1 MKKAFKVITLLM
13 LVILV
18 VTAFAMPA
26 SAKQVF
32 TDLSPEHWCYAKI
45 MDFEKKGYVCGYSD
59 NTFRADRTITR
70 AEYVKIVNNFFG
82 YKPSEKTTSAFKDV
96 NSGDWFMPY
105 VNEAV
110 DRGYIEGFEDGTFR
124 PQDPIR
130 RQEATVIL
138 ARILK
143 IDKEVYPAD
152 NKDGLAQYSD
162 SDEVQ
167 EWARVAI
174 HSYSVYNF
182 INGYEDGT
190 LRILRNVT
198 RAETVELLH
207 ILEQK
212 VVIDRKPGGGGTKTP
227 TLKPD
232 IDVLVRNLIE
242 VPVENEIAIKEEYT
256 PAIYTKSNWI
266 NKKNSNFEKETAR
279 NGAFVNITSQT
290 TGSTIHDTVDV
301 ISRKEEYK
309 TTKRDEYDNKFF
321 LTDGIYKVTAKATKS
336 GRKDSSTAERKVKID
351 TVAPIAYGVATTKSG
366 EISHEQSITVS
377 VKDPN
382 LYKTNEISGLDKV
395 AYAWF
400 NADTEERVTS
410 WVALSLVNGQA
421 KVDAPVAY
429 GSYKLGISAIDVAEN
444 TFGTKTEFNVKAED
458 ISGDVPTNPSGD
470 VDYDFVKEIESGE
483 ETPSGD
489 DIVVIVGNN
498 PPTIEDLILYTSVN
512 ELVSGELI
520 GKDIDS
526 GDVLSYELK
535 DEPNYGTANVT
546 GNETTY
552 VSDKTGTY
560 TYTVRVKDN
569 HSGEATGNVTVY
581 VYDAEVEIPE
591 NPSGDEIKYP
601 DLSGDKLI
609 IFTGEEKD
617 MTVTVAPSGEP
628 IKDIK
633 YNWSFKANEEKA
645 KISSGA
651 DEEKVTV
658 KGLIPGETKI
668 TVKVKVNIEKSNG
681 ETETV
686 EIKKEITV
694 VVLSRITIQIPSD
707 SKTYDGTPLKAKNFE
722 VVSGSKALIEGV
734 MASGDQITVGVS
746 GERIDVG
753 SSDAV
758 LESYTILNRNSEDVA
773 KYYVP
778 TFKDGTLTIIA
789 KADEIVI
796 KAISDSKKYDG
807 TVLKNSGYTYT
818 SGVLVSG
825 DILEAVVSGEQL
837 NAGSGDNKVI
847 SYKVTRNG
855 VDVTGNYTFGECV
868 DGVLE
873 VTKRKVTLTSASDVK
888 QYDGTALTNDEVTV
902 SGDGFV
908 NGEGATYEVTGS
920 QKDVGYSYNLFDYTL
935 YPNTLE
941 ENYVIEKIYNTLT
954 VISYQNEITV
964 TVKGNTS
971 GDKYDGNEKSVTG
984 YKVVSITNDNGLYS
998 SGDVSYNGVAIA
1010 KGTNAGT
1017 YEMGLKVENFKNTNK
1032 NFANVTFELEEDGKF
1047 EIAKRKVTLTSAS
1060 DEKEY
1065 DGSAL
1070 TNHTITESGDKFA
1083 DGEGATYTVT
1093 GSQTVVG
1100 FGDNEFT
1107 YELNNNTSGDNYI
1120 ITKTFGTLTVTE
1132 CDDEIVVTIDG
1143 NKATHKYDGT
1153 EQTVKGY
1160 KVSIN
1165 KPSLYSESDFEFS
1178 GEAKVTQKDARD
1190 TAYAMGLSEKN
1201 FKNISDNFN
1210 NVKFVV
1216 NDGSL
1221 TITKRNVTLTSAS
1234 DEKEYDGTE
1243 LTSGDVTVTGDGFVS
1258 GEGAT
1263 WTVTGTITN
1272 VGSVEN
1278 SFTYT
1283 LNEGTSKDNYNITQI
1298 TGKLTV
1304 KEKEVKYTVEYY
1316 KENLSGDY
1324 ELADT
1329 ESKNA
1334 TLKNGK
1340 EKAEYDKNKYT
1351 DGFEFKEV
1359 VPVDLTIP
1367 ASGDLIVKVYY
1378 ARKSYQLTLKAG
1390 ENVKEVTDGT
1400 TTSGE
1405 IVITVKYGEK
1415 VNIDATLEES
1425 VGYNVTFGKWQASK
1439 GKDISSKKANVTMPA
1454 NNLTLT
1460 ARAKKEE
1467 KLPNVSISINSD
1479 YPNNGKD
1486 AEPGDTIS
1494 YDAEI
1499 KNNESYDINVKIYID
1514 SDSDFAETIDTITVY
1529 DKDGN
1534 EIKKVTSID
1543 EIITI
1548 PAGGTVKVTYKSEV
1562 SSTHPINTDF
1572 NSTVKVSTETGKKIS
1587 GEVSNDI
1594 EKSVGVFD
1602 TTNKDKNVIL
1612 ILDLSGSM
1620 NDDTKD
1626 GKTTKIKAL
1635 RTATQQFVDKLCNSS
1650 KETNTKV
1657 TLNVIGIGEAHGDY
1671 SPSKK
1676 VEEKGLFGTKYVPI
1690 LVDER
1695 YGSLFSYDVDAYLID
1710 SYINTNANTWI
1721 KSSFISNSL
1730 NADGGTNIVGALKL
1744 ANGIMDGTYTSK
1756 NGISNFITN
1765 ADNYVVILTDGANGL
1780 KYDNWGNIENK
1791 PISKDKDGLK
1801 YSKSLRESGAGIYAV
1816 YFEGNNADENDIGK
1830 ADLNTILNNEY
1841 PLYEASSA
1849 DSLNMAFDSIASSIS
1864 KNQSKKGKI
1873 TATLPADGKYFPIK
1887 VTCKENGAEKDL
1899 FEIKNLA
1906 KLADYKME
1914 VVGDKLTW
1922 NLSGSTYSKCE
1933 ELKLK
1938 LTLDGTGTDG
1948 KTQDTLE
1955 LLPSESGEK
1964 VEITPVEE
1972 TTNITS
1978 GDTDKDE
1985 KITSDDKELSKENEL
2000 VSGDNSMKNDTKS
2013 SEAVSVEDKVL
2024 NNKDVELDNNENE
2037 QQNEE
2042 KKQEE
2047 NVDGK
2052 EENQE
2057 VDNENQV
2064 NEVEGKQDEKVG
2076 DQKESEKETKEEPK
2090 LEEGNNEEVIIEEKK
2105 EPMILEEK
2113 QDDDDS
2119 NDTSDSDKKIE

>member
-152 NKDGLAQYSD
+152 HKDGLAQYSD

-336 GRKDSSTAERKVKID
+336 GRKDSSTAEREVKID

-470 VDYDFVKEIESGE
+470 VDYDFVKETESGE
-483 ETPSGD
+483 EIPSGD

-569 HSGEATGNVTVY
+569 NSGEAIGNVTVY

-651 DEEKVTV
+651 DEEKVTA

-722 VVSGSKALIEGV
+722 VISGSKLLIEGV
-734 MASGDQITVGVS
+734 MASGDQMTVRVS

-758 LESYTILNRNSEDVA
+758 LESYTILNRNSEYVA

-796 KAISDSKKYDG
+796 KAINDSKKYDG

-941 ENYVIEKIYNTLT
+941 RNYVIEKIYNTLT

-1017 YEMGLKVENFKNTNK
+1017 YEMGLSGDKFTNTNG
-1032 NFANVTFELEEDGKF
+1032 NFAKVTFVLEEDGKL
-1047 EIAKRKVTLTSAS
+1047 EIAKREITLISATDSKV
-1060 DEKEY
+1060 Y
-1065 DGSAL
+1065 DGTPL
-1070 TNHTITESGDKFA
+1070 TNDTITVSGDGFV
-1083 DGEGATYTVT
+1083 DGEGAEYDVKGTITN
-1093 GSQTVVG
+1093 VG
-1100 FGDNEFT
+1100 ETKNEFSYT
-1107 YELNNNTSGDNYI
+1107 LKNNTSESNYD
-1120 ITKTFGTLTVTE
+1120 ITKEEGTLEITPVTTE
-1132 CDDEIVVTIDG
+1132 VIVTITG
-1143 NKATHKYDGT
+1143 KNAEYKYDGQ
-1153 EQTVKGY
+1153 EKTVSGY
-1160 KVSIN
+1160 DVLISD
-1165 KPSLYSESDFEFS
+1165 SLYKKNDFEFTGTAEVTAKNAS
-1178 GEAKVTQKDARD
+1178 DTNYNMNLSEADFENKNNNFTNVIFKVT
-1190 TAYAMGLSEKN
+1190 
-1201 FKNISDNFN
+1201 
-1210 NVKFVV
+1210 
-1216 NDGSL
+1216 DGYL
-1221 TITKRNVTLTSAS
+1221 KINKRNVTLTSAS
-1234 DEKEYDGTE
+1234 ASKVYDGRE
-1243 LTSGDVTVTGDGFVS
+1243 LTSGDVTVTGDDFAS

-1263 WTVTGTITN
+1263 YDVTGTITN

-1283 LNEGTSKDNYNITQI
+1283 LNEGTLADNYNIT
-1298 TGKLTV
+1298 K
-1304 KEKEVKYTVEYY
+1304 VE
-1316 KENLSGDY
+1316 G
-1324 ELADT
+1324 
-1329 ESKNA
+1329 
-1334 TLKNGK
+1334 TLKIT
-1340 EKAEYDKNKYT
+1340 EKIPS
-1351 DGFEFKEV
+1351 V
-1359 VPVDLTIP
+1359 TI
-1367 ASGDLIVKVYY
+1367 S
-1378 ARKSYQLTLKAG
+1378 
-1390 ENVKEVTDGT
+1390 VT
-1400 TTSGE
+1400 
-1405 IVITVKYGEK
+1405 
-1415 VNIDATLEES
+1415 
-1425 VGYNVTFGKWQASK
+1425 
-1439 GKDISSKKANVTMPA
+1439 P
-1454 NNLTLT
+1454 
-1460 ARAKKEE
+1460 
-1467 KLPNVSISINSD
+1467 D
-1479 YPNNGKD
+1479 YPNNGKE

-1499 KNNESYDINVKIYID
+1499 KNNESYNINVKIDID

-1534 EIKKVTSID
+1534 EIEKVTSID
-1543 EIITI
+1543 ETITI

-1587 GEVSNDI
+1587 SITVNNDI

-1635 RTATQQFVDKLCNSS
+1635 RTATQQFADKLYNSS

-1791 PISKDKDGLK
+1791 PISKDTDGLK
-1801 YSKSLRESGAGIYAV
+1801 YSTLLRKSRAGIYAV
-1816 YFEGNNADENDIGK
+1816 YFEGNNADENKIGK

-1849 DSLNMAFDSIASSIS
+1849 DSLNMAFDSIANSIS

-2024 NNKDVELDNNENE
+2024 NNKDVELDNDENE

-2047 NVDGK
+2047 NVDDK
-2052 EENQE
+2052 DENKE
-2057 VDNENQV
+2057 VDSENQV
-2064 NEVEGKQDEKVG
+2064 NEVEGKQDEEVG
-2076 DQKESEKETKEEPK
+2076 NQEENKEEPK
-2090 LEEGNNEEVIIEEKK
+2090 LEEKNNEEVIIEEKK
-2105 EPMILEEK
+2105 EPIIVEEK
-2113 QDDDDS
+2113 QDDDDT
-2119 NDTSDSDKKIE
+2119 NDTSDDEKEIK

>member
-152 NKDGLAQYSD
+152 HKDGLAQYSD

-256 PAIYTKSNWI
+256 PVIYTKSNWI

-290 TGSTIHDTVDV
+290 RGSTIHDTVDV

-321 LTDGIYKVTAKATKS
+321 LTDGVYTVTAQATKS
-336 GRKDSSTAERKVKID
+336 GRKDSGIETKVVKID
-351 TVAPIAYGVATTKSG
+351 TVAPVVRVVETSSAKGKIA
-366 EISHEQSITVS
+366 HEQSVAVAI
-377 VKDPN
+377 KDSN
-382 LYKTNEISGLDKV
+382 LYNANEISGLDKV

-400 NADTEERVTS
+400 NADTDERVTVWS
-410 WVALSLVNGQA
+410 AFELVNGQA
-421 KVDAPVAY
+421 QINAPLTY
-429 GSYKLGISAIDVAEN
+429 GKYKLGIAAIDVAEN
-444 TFGTKTEFNVKAED
+444 AFGTRTEYAVKSED
-458 ISGDVPTNPSGD
+458 ISGDVPTTPSGD
-470 VDYDFVKEIESGE
+470 VDYDFVKETESGDENPDQNPNGE
-483 ETPSGD
+483 EL
-489 DIVVIVGNN
+489 IVIVGNN
-498 PPTIEDLILYTSVN
+498 NPTIEDLTMYTTAN
-512 ELVSGELI
+512 KLVSGELK

-526 GDVLSYELK
+526 GDVLSYELNNT
-535 DEPNYGTANVT
+535 PNYGTAKVN
-546 GNETTY
+546 GNKTTY
-552 VSDKTGTY
+552 VSDKAGTY
-560 TYTVRVKDN
+560 KYTVKVRDN
-569 HSGEATGNVTVY
+569 HSGEAIGNVTVY
-581 VYDAEVEIPE
+581 VFDAEIEIPDA
-591 NPSGDEIKYP
+591 PSGEEIQDPVNPNNPVNP
-601 DLSGDKLI
+601 DLSGEKLVL
-609 IFTGEEKD
+609 FVGEEKE
-617 MTVTVAPSGEP
+617 MTASVTPSYE
-628 IKDIK
+628 DTT
-633 YNWSFKANEEKA
+633 YDWTFDVSEEKA
-645 KISSGA
+645 EISSNS
-651 DEEKVTV
+651 DECTVKV
-658 KGLIPGETKI
+658 KGLKPGETKI
-668 TVKVKVNIEKSNG
+668 TIKVKVNVKAPNGGTETLEIEKQIP
-681 ETETV
+681 V
-686 EIKKEITV
+686 I
-694 VVLSRITIQIPSD
+694 VLSKITIKIPD
-707 SKTYDGTPLKAKNFE
+707 ATKAYNGIALKAEDFE
-722 VVSGSKALIEGV
+722 VRSGDEALKAGV
-734 MASGDQITVGVS
+734 MADGDVAKVRVS
-746 GERIDVG
+746 GERLYVG
-753 SSDAV
+753 SSDAALV
-758 LESYTILNRNSEDVA
+758 GYDILDGNGNSVR

-778 TFKDGTLTIIA
+778 TFEKGTLTVTVNENEII
-789 KADEIVI
+789 I
-796 KAISDSKKYDG
+796 KANSANKKYDG
-807 TVLKNSGYTYT
+807 TALKNSGYTYT

-825 DILEAVVSGEQL
+825 DVLEAVVSGEQL

-847 SYKVTRNG
+847 SYKVTRNS

-908 NGEGATYEVTGS
+908 NGEGATY
-920 QKDVGYSYNLFDYTL
+920 
-935 YPNTLE
+935 
-941 ENYVIEKIYNTLT
+941 
-954 VISYQNEITV
+954 
-964 TVKGNTS
+964 
-971 GDKYDGNEKSVTG
+971 
-984 YKVVSITNDNGLYS
+984 
-998 SGDVSYNGVAIA
+998 
-1010 KGTNAGT
+1010 
-1017 YEMGLKVENFKNTNK
+1017 
-1032 NFANVTFELEEDGKF
+1032 
-1047 EIAKRKVTLTSAS
+1047 
-1060 DEKEY
+1060 
-1065 DGSAL
+1065 
-1070 TNHTITESGDKFA
+1070 
-1083 DGEGATYTVT
+1083 TVT

-1100 FGDNEFT
+1100 SGDNEFT

-1221 TITKRNVTLTSAS
+1221 TITKRDVTLTSAT
-1234 DEKEYDGTE
+1234 DEKEYDGTPLINDEITVGGDGFASGEGAMYTVTGSQTVVGSGDNEFTYE
-1243 LTSGDVTVTGDGFVS
+1243 LNNNTSGDNYIITKTFGTLTVTECDDEIVVTIDGNKATHKYDGTEQTVKGYKVSINKPSLYSESDFEFSGEAKVTQKDARDTAYAMGLSEKNFKNISDNFNNVKFVVNDGSLTITKRDVTLTSATDEKEYDGTPLINDEITVGGDGFAS

-1263 WTVTGTITN
+1263 YTVTGNQTV
-1272 VGSVEN
+1272 VGSGDNE
-1278 SFTYT
+1278 FTYT
-1283 LNEGTSKDNYNITQI
+1283 LNDGTLEDNYNITKEV
-1298 TGKLTV
+1298 GKLTV
-1304 KEKEVKYTVEYY
+1304 KAKEVTYTVKYY

-1329 ESKNA
+1329 ETKKV
-1334 TLKNGK
+1334 TLNNGT
-1340 EKAEYDKNKYT
+1340 EKAEYDENKYT
-1351 DGFEFKEV
+1351 DGFEFKKVE
-1359 VPVDLTIP
+1359 PEDLTIP
-1367 ASGDLIVKVYY
+1367 ASGKLVVKVYF
-1378 ARKSYQLTLKAG
+1378 ARKSYTLTLIAG
-1390 ENVKEVTDGT
+1390 ENVKEVTGGSA
-1400 TTSGE
+1400 TSGE
-1405 IVITVKYGEK
+1405 IILTVKYGEK
-1415 VNIDATLEES
+1415 VNIDATLKEIAGYEVNFDKWES
-1425 VGYNVTFGKWQASK
+1425 TH
-1439 GKDISSKKANVTMPA
+1439 GKDITKKNTTIAMP
-1454 NNLTLT
+1454 NSDLTLT
-1460 ARAKKEE
+1460 AVATKEE
-1467 KLPNVSISINSD
+1467 KAPNVKINIKSD
-1479 YPNNGKD
+1479 YPKNGKE
-1486 AEPGDTIS
+1486 AEPGDTIGYEATVKNEES
-1494 YDAEI
+1494 RDI
-1499 KNNESYDINVKIYID
+1499 KVKIKID
-1514 SDSDFAETIDTITVY
+1514 SADEIDTIIVY
-1529 DKDGN
+1529 NNDG
-1534 EIKKVTSID
+1534 KVVGTYGSLD
-1543 EIITI
+1543 ETITI
-1548 PAGGTVKVTYKSEV
+1548 PADGRVKINYKSDV
-1562 SSTHPINTDF
+1562 PNNHSVASDF
-1572 NSTVKVSTETGKKIS
+1572 ESTVRVTPETGTKETRKTI
-1587 GEVSNDI
+1587 ENKI
-1594 EKSVGVFD
+1594 EKSATIVANN
-1602 TTNKDKNVIL
+1602 NKNKNVFL
-1612 ILDLSGSM
+1612 IVDLSKSM
-1620 NDDTKD
+1620 NED
-1626 GKTTKIKAL
+1626 GKIAAL
-1635 RTATQQFVDKLCNSS
+1635 RTAATTFTNKLKTDSDSNGSDI
-1650 KETNTKV
+1650 
-1657 TLNVIGIGEAHGDY
+1657 TLTLIGIGYGQGSDGNVTKTMYSTDGWNNETYAYKMGFYTKDNWSKLSKFINQKNIWGDY
-1671 SPSKK
+1671 TN
-1676 VEEKGLFGTKYVPI
+1676 FY
-1690 LVDER
+1690 
-1695 YGSLFSYDVDAYLID
+1695 AY
-1710 SYINTNANTWI
+1710 
-1721 KSSFISNSL
+1721 
-1730 NADGGTNIVGALKL
+1730 GGTNITGALEITHEIIAAGNKYG
-1744 ANGIMDGTYTSK
+1744 ANLLKD
-1756 NGISNFITN
+1756 N
-1765 ADNYVVILTDGANGL
+1765 ADTFTVLLTDGGNGYDGMVDILPTNPDALYLQKNSTIFAIAFGKGAKKGTKGYNDLLAVTGSEQSIYSAASQTDLDKAFETIANKIG
-1780 KYDNWGNIENK
+1780 EQQ
-1791 PISKDKDGLK
+1791 SKQGKILVE
-1801 YSKSLRESGAGIYAV
+1801 LPESGR
-1816 YFEGNNADENDIGK
+1816 
-1830 ADLNTILNNEY
+1830 
-1841 PLYEASSA
+1841 
-1849 DSLNMAFDSIASSIS
+1849 
-1864 KNQSKKGKI
+1864 
-1873 TATLPADGKYFPIK
+1873 YFPIII
-1887 VTCKENGAEKDL
+1887 TYSQNGENKKLDIYTIEEAKAENIVIDEETKT
-1899 FEIKNLA
+1899 
-1906 KLADYKME
+1906 
-1914 VVGDKLTW
+1914 LTW
-1922 NLSGSTYSKCE
+1922 NLSGTKYSACE
-1933 ELKLK
+1933 DLKLK
-1938 LTLDGTGTDG
+1938 LTLDNTATDG
-1948 KTQDTLE
+1948 KSTEDTLE
-1955 LLPSESGEK
+1955 LLSIESGETT
-1964 VEITPVEE
+1964 VIVPVVDEKE
-1972 TTNITS
+1972 DITS
-1978 GDTDKDE
+1978 GDIDT
-1985 KITSDDKELSKENEL
+1985 SKENKTTVPGDTEIQNNDEAKS
-2000 VSGDNSMKNDTKS
+2000 VSG
-2013 SEAVSVEDKVL
+2013 EDQGL
-2024 NNKDVELDNNENE
+2024 DNKDVELDNNENE

-2076 DQKESEKETKEEPK
+2076 DQKEDQKETKEEPK
-2090 LEEGNNEEVIIEEKK
+2090 PEEDNNEEVIIEEKK

>member
-152 NKDGLAQYSD
+152 HKDGLAQYSD

-242 VPVENEIAIKEEYT
+242 VPVEKEIAIKEEYT
-256 PAIYTKSNWI
+256 PVIYTKSNWI

-321 LTDGIYKVTAKATKS
+321 LTDGVYTVTAQATKS
-336 GRKDSSTAERKVKID
+336 GRKDSGIETKVVKID
-351 TVAPIAYGVATTKSG
+351 AVAPVVRVVETSSAKG
-366 EISHEQSITVS
+366 ETAHEQSVTVS
-377 VKDPN
+377 IKDSN

-400 NADTEERVTS
+400 NADTDERVTVWS
-410 WVALSLVNGQA
+410 AFELVNGQA
-421 KVDAPVAY
+421 QINAPLTY
-429 GSYKLGISAIDVAEN
+429 GKYKLGIAAIDVAEN
-444 TFGTKTEFNVKAED
+444 AFGTRTEYAVKSED
-458 ISGDVPTNPSGD
+458 ISGDVPTTPSGD
-470 VDYDFVKEIESGE
+470 VDYDFVKETESGDENPDQNPNGE
-483 ETPSGD
+483 EL
-489 DIVVIVGNN
+489 IVIVGNN
-498 PPTIEDLILYTSVN
+498 NPTIEDLTMYTTAN
-512 ELVSGELI
+512 KLVSGELK

-526 GDVLSYELK
+526 GDVLSYELNNT
-535 DEPNYGTANVT
+535 PNYGIAKVN
-546 GNETTY
+546 GNKTTY
-552 VSDKTGTY
+552 VSDKAGTY
-560 TYTVRVKDN
+560 KYTVKVRDN
-569 HSGEATGNVTVY
+569 HSGEAIGNVTVY
-581 VYDAEVEIPE
+581 VFDAEIEIPDA
-591 NPSGDEIKYP
+591 PSGEEIQDPVNPNNPVNP
-601 DLSGDKLI
+601 DLSGEKLVL
-609 IFTGEEKD
+609 FVGEEKE
-617 MTVTVAPSGEP
+617 MTASVTPSYE
-628 IKDIK
+628 DTT
-633 YNWSFKANEEKA
+633 YDWTFDVSEEKA
-645 KISSGA
+645 EISSNS
-651 DEEKVTV
+651 DECTVKV
-658 KGLIPGETKI
+658 KGLKPGETKI
-668 TVKVKVNIEKSNG
+668 TIKVKVNVKAPNGGTETLEIEKQIP
-681 ETETV
+681 V
-686 EIKKEITV
+686 I
-694 VVLSRITIQIPSD
+694 VLSKITIKIPD
-707 SKTYDGTPLKAKNFE
+707 ATKAYNGIALKAEDFE
-722 VVSGSKALIEGV
+722 VRSGDEALKAGV
-734 MASGDQITVGVS
+734 MADGDVAKVRVS
-746 GERIDVG
+746 GERLYVG
-753 SSDAV
+753 SSDATLV
-758 LESYTILNRNSEDVA
+758 GYDILDGNGNSVR

-778 TFKDGTLTIIA
+778 TFEKGTLTVTVNENEII
-789 KADEIVI
+789 I
-796 KAISDSKKYDG
+796 KANSANKKYDG
-807 TVLKNSGYTYT
+807 TALKNSGYTYT

-825 DILEAVVSGEQL
+825 DVLEAVVSGEQL

-847 SYKVTRNG
+847 SYKVTRNS

-908 NGEGATYEVTGS
+908 NGEGATY
-920 QKDVGYSYNLFDYTL
+920 
-935 YPNTLE
+935 
-941 ENYVIEKIYNTLT
+941 
-954 VISYQNEITV
+954 
-964 TVKGNTS
+964 
-971 GDKYDGNEKSVTG
+971 
-984 YKVVSITNDNGLYS
+984 
-998 SGDVSYNGVAIA
+998 
-1010 KGTNAGT
+1010 
-1017 YEMGLKVENFKNTNK
+1017 
-1032 NFANVTFELEEDGKF
+1032 
-1047 EIAKRKVTLTSAS
+1047 
-1060 DEKEY
+1060 
-1065 DGSAL
+1065 
-1070 TNHTITESGDKFA
+1070 
-1083 DGEGATYTVT
+1083 TVT

-1100 FGDNEFT
+1100 SGDNEFT

-1221 TITKRNVTLTSAS
+1221 TITKRDVTLTSAT
-1234 DEKEYDGTE
+1234 DEKEYDGTPLINDEITVGGDGFASGEGAMYTVTGSQTVVGSGDNEFTYE
-1243 LTSGDVTVTGDGFVS
+1243 LNNNTSGDNYIITKTFGTLTVTECDDEIVVTIDGNKATHKYDGTEQTVKGYKVSINKPSLYSESDFEFSGEAKVTQKDARDTAYAMGLSEKNFKNISDNFNNVKFVVNDGSLTITKRDVTLTSATDEKEYDGTPLINDEITVGGDGFAS

-1263 WTVTGTITN
+1263 YTVTGNQTV
-1272 VGSVEN
+1272 VGSGDNE
-1278 SFTYT
+1278 FTYT
-1283 LNEGTSKDNYNITQI
+1283 LNDGTLEDNYNITKEV
-1298 TGKLTV
+1298 GKLTV
-1304 KEKEVKYTVEYY
+1304 KAKEVTYTVKYY

-1329 ESKNA
+1329 ETKKV
-1334 TLKNGK
+1334 TLNNGT
-1340 EKAEYDKNKYT
+1340 EKAEYDENKYT
-1351 DGFEFKEV
+1351 DGFEFKKVE
-1359 VPVDLTIP
+1359 PEDLTIP
-1367 ASGDLIVKVYY
+1367 ASGKLVVKVYF
-1378 ARKSYQLTLKAG
+1378 ARKSYTLTLIAG
-1390 ENVKEVTDGT
+1390 ENVKEVTSGSA
-1400 TTSGE
+1400 TSGE
-1405 IVITVKYGEK
+1405 IILKVKYGEK
-1415 VNIDATLEES
+1415 VNIGATLKEIAGYEVNFDKWES
-1425 VGYNVTFGKWQASK
+1425 TH
-1439 GKDISSKKANVTMPA
+1439 GKDIMEKNTTITMP
-1454 NNLTLT
+1454 NSDLTLT
-1460 ARAKKEE
+1460 AVATKEE
-1467 KLPNVSISINSD
+1467 KAPNVKINIKSD
-1479 YPNNGKD
+1479 YPKNGKE
-1486 AEPGDTIS
+1486 AEPGDTIGYEATVENEES
-1494 YDAEI
+1494 GDI
-1499 KNNESYDINVKIYID
+1499 KVKIKID
-1514 SDSDFAETIDTITVY
+1514 SADDVDTIIVY
-1529 DKDGN
+1529 DENNNVVKRYN
-1534 EIKKVTSID
+1534 SLD
-1543 EIITI
+1543 ETITI
-1548 PAGGTVKVTYKSEV
+1548 PDGGRVKINYKSDVPNNHSVASNFE
-1562 SSTHPINTDF
+1562 
-1572 NSTVKVSTETGKKIS
+1572 STVRVTPETGTKETRKTK
-1587 GEVSNDI
+1587 SNAI

-1602 TTNKDKNVIL
+1602 ATHKDKNVIL

-1620 NDDTKD
+1620 DDKTKD

-1635 RTATQQFVDKLCNSS
+1635 RTATQQFVDKLYNSS
-1650 KETNTKV
+1650 KETDTKV
-1657 TLNVIGIGEAHGDY
+1657 TLNVIGIGEAHDVYYGVWPLGYSYD
-1671 SPSKK
+1671 SPSKRNNK
-1676 VEEKGLFGTKYVPI
+1676 DKPI
-1690 LVDER
+1690 LVDSR
-1695 YGSLFSYDVDAYLID
+1695 YGDTDAYLID
-1710 SYINTNANTWI
+1710 SYINTNQNTWI
-1721 KSSFISNSL
+1721 ASDFIENRL

-1791 PISKDKDGLK
+1791 PISKDKEHK
-1801 YSKSLRESGAGIYAV
+1801 
-1816 YFEGNNADENDIGK
+1816 
-1830 ADLNTILNNEY
+1830 
-1841 PLYEASSA
+1841 
-1849 DSLNMAFDSIASSIS
+1849 
-1864 KNQSKKGKI
+1864 
-1873 TATLPADGKYFPIK
+1873 
-1887 VTCKENGAEKDL
+1887 
-1899 FEIKNLA
+1899 
-1906 KLADYKME
+1906 
-1914 VVGDKLTW
+1914 
-1922 NLSGSTYSKCE
+1922 
-1933 ELKLK
+1933 
-1938 LTLDGTGTDG
+1938 
-1948 KTQDTLE
+1948 
-1955 LLPSESGEK
+1955 
-1964 VEITPVEE
+1964 
-1972 TTNITS
+1972 
-1978 GDTDKDE
+1978 
-1985 KITSDDKELSKENEL
+1985 
-2000 VSGDNSMKNDTKS
+2000 
-2013 SEAVSVEDKVL
+2013 
-2024 NNKDVELDNNENE
+2024 
-2037 QQNEE
+2037 
-2042 KKQEE
+2042 
-2047 NVDGK
+2047 
-2052 EENQE
+2052 
-2057 VDNENQV
+2057 
-2064 NEVEGKQDEKVG
+2064 
-2076 DQKESEKETKEEPK
+2076 
-2090 LEEGNNEEVIIEEKK
+2090 
-2105 EPMILEEK
+2105 
-2113 QDDDDS
+2113 
-2119 NDTSDSDKKIE
+2119 

>member
-152 NKDGLAQYSD
+152 HKDGLAQYSD

-212 VVIDRKPGGGGTKTP
+212 VVIDRKPGGGGTKTS

-321 LTDGIYKVTAKATKS
+321 LTDGVYTVTAKATKS
-336 GRKDSSTAERKVKID
+336 GRKDSSTAEREVKID
-351 TVAPIAYGVATTKSG
+351 TVAPIAYGVASTKSG

-377 VKDPN
+377 VKDLN

-444 TFGTKTEFNVKAED
+444 AFGTRTEYAVKSED

-470 VDYDFVKEIESGE
+470 VDYDFVKETESGE
-483 ETPSGD
+483 EIPSDD

-498 PPTIEDLILYTSVN
+498 PPIIEDLILYTSVN

-546 GNETTY
+546 GSETTY

-569 HSGEATGNVTVY
+569 NSGEAIGNVTVY

-633 YNWSFKANEEKA
+633 YNWSFKANDEKA

-837 NAGSGDNKVI
+837 NDGSGDNKVI

-941 ENYVIEKIYNTLT
+941 RNYVIEKIYNTLT

-1017 YEMGLKVENFKNTNK
+1017 YEMGLSGDKFTNTNG
-1032 NFANVTFELEEDGKF
+1032 NFAKVTFVLEEDGKL
-1047 EIAKRKVTLTSAS
+1047 EIAKREVTLTSATDS
-1060 DEKEY
+1060 KVY
-1065 DGSAL
+1065 DGTPL
-1070 TNHTITESGDKFA
+1070 TNKKILASGDGFVK
-1083 DGEGATYTVT
+1083 GEGATYDVT
-1093 GSQTVVG
+1093 GTITNVG
-1100 FGDNEFT
+1100 ETKNEFSYT
-1107 YELNNNTSGDNYI
+1107 LKNNTSESNYD
-1120 ITKTFGTLTVTE
+1120 ITKEEGTLEITPVTTE
-1132 CDDEIVVTIDG
+1132 VIVTITG
-1143 NKATHKYDGT
+1143 KNAEYKYDGQ
-1153 EQTVKGY
+1153 EKTVSGY
-1160 KVSIN
+1160 DVLISD
-1165 KPSLYSESDFEFS
+1165 SLYKKNDFEFTGTAEVTAKNAS
-1178 GEAKVTQKDARD
+1178 DKNYNMNLSKADFENKNNNFTNVIFKVT
-1190 TAYAMGLSEKN
+1190 
-1201 FKNISDNFN
+1201 
-1210 NVKFVV
+1210 
-1216 NDGSL
+1216 DGYL
-1221 TITKRNVTLTSAS
+1221 KINKRNVTLTSAS
-1234 DEKEYDGTE
+1234 DEKEFDGTA
-1243 LTSGDVTVTGDGFVS
+1243 LTNNNVAISEDRFVS

-1263 WTVTGTITN
+1263 YTVTGTITN

-1283 LNEGTSKDNYNITQI
+1283 LNEGTLADNYNIT
-1298 TGKLTV
+1298 K
-1304 KEKEVKYTVEYY
+1304 VE
-1316 KENLSGDY
+1316 G
-1324 ELADT
+1324 
-1329 ESKNA
+1329 
-1334 TLKNGK
+1334 TLKIT
-1340 EKAEYDKNKYT
+1340 EKIPS
-1351 DGFEFKEV
+1351 V
-1359 VPVDLTIP
+1359 TI
-1367 ASGDLIVKVYY
+1367 S
-1378 ARKSYQLTLKAG
+1378 
-1390 ENVKEVTDGT
+1390 VT
-1400 TTSGE
+1400 
-1405 IVITVKYGEK
+1405 
-1415 VNIDATLEES
+1415 
-1425 VGYNVTFGKWQASK
+1425 
-1439 GKDISSKKANVTMPA
+1439 P
-1454 NNLTLT
+1454 
-1460 ARAKKEE
+1460 
-1467 KLPNVSISINSD
+1467 D
-1479 YPNNGKD
+1479 YPNNGKE

-1543 EIITI
+1543 ETITI

-1587 GEVSNDI
+1587 SEVSNDI

-1635 RTATQQFVDKLCNSS
+1635 RTATQQFVDKLYNSS

-1791 PISKDKDGLK
+1791 PISKDTDGLK
-1801 YSKSLRESGAGIYAV
+1801 YSTLLRKSRAGIYAV
-1816 YFEGNNADENDIGK
+1816 YFEGNNADENKIGK

-1985 KITSDDKELSKENEL
+1985 KITSEDKELSKENEL

-2013 SEAVSVEDKVL
+2013 SEAVSIEDKVL
-2024 NNKDVELDNNENE
+2024 NNKDVELDNDENE

-2047 NVDGK
+2047 NVDDK
-2052 EENQE
+2052 DENKE
-2057 VDNENQV
+2057 VDSENQV
-2064 NEVEGKQDEKVG
+2064 NEVEGKQDEEVG
-2076 DQKESEKETKEEPK
+2076 NQEENKEEPK
-2090 LEEGNNEEVIIEEKK
+2090 LEEKNNEEVITEKKK
-2105 EPMILEEK
+2105 EPIIVEEK
-2113 QDDDDS
+2113 QDDDDT
-2119 NDTSDSDKKIE
+2119 NDTSDDEKEIK

>member
-152 NKDGLAQYSD
+152 HKDGLAQYSD

-242 VPVENEIAIKEEYT
+242 VPVEKEIAIKEEYT
-256 PAIYTKSNWI
+256 PVIYTKSNWI

-321 LTDGIYKVTAKATKS
+321 LTDGVYTVTAQATKS
-336 GRKDSSTAERKVKID
+336 GRKDSGIETKVVKID
-351 TVAPIAYGVATTKSG
+351 AVAPVVRVVETSSAKG
-366 EISHEQSITVS
+366 ETAHEQSVTVS
-377 VKDPN
+377 IKDSN

-400 NADTEERVTS
+400 NADTDERVTVWS
-410 WVALSLVNGQA
+410 AFELVNGQA
-421 KVDAPVAY
+421 QINAPLTY
-429 GSYKLGISAIDVAEN
+429 GKYKLGIAAIDVAEN
-444 TFGTKTEFNVKAED
+444 AFGTRTEYAVKSED
-458 ISGDVPTNPSGD
+458 ISGDVPTTPSGD
-470 VDYDFVKEIESGE
+470 VDYDFVKETESGDENPDQNPNGE
-483 ETPSGD
+483 EL
-489 DIVVIVGNN
+489 IVIVGNN
-498 PPTIEDLILYTSVN
+498 NPTIEDLTMYTTAN
-512 ELVSGELI
+512 KLVSGELK

-526 GDVLSYELK
+526 GDVLSYELNNT
-535 DEPNYGTANVT
+535 PNYGIAKVN
-546 GNETTY
+546 GNKTTY
-552 VSDKTGTY
+552 VSDKAGTY
-560 TYTVRVKDN
+560 KYTVKVRDN
-569 HSGEATGNVTVY
+569 HSGEAIGNVTVY
-581 VYDAEVEIPE
+581 VFDAEIEIPDA
-591 NPSGDEIKYP
+591 PSGEEIQDPVNPNNPVNP
-601 DLSGDKLI
+601 DLSGEKLVL
-609 IFTGEEKD
+609 FVGEEKE
-617 MTVTVAPSGEP
+617 MTASVTPSYE
-628 IKDIK
+628 DTT
-633 YNWSFKANEEKA
+633 YDWTFDVSEEKA
-645 KISSGA
+645 EISSNS
-651 DEEKVTV
+651 DECTVKV
-658 KGLIPGETKI
+658 KGLKPGETKI
-668 TVKVKVNIEKSNG
+668 TIKVKVNVKAPNGGTETLEIEKQIP
-681 ETETV
+681 V
-686 EIKKEITV
+686 I
-694 VVLSRITIQIPSD
+694 VLSKITIKIPD
-707 SKTYDGTPLKAKNFE
+707 ATKAYNGIALKAEDFE
-722 VVSGSKALIEGV
+722 VRSGDEALKAGV
-734 MASGDQITVGVS
+734 MADGDVAKVRVS
-746 GERIDVG
+746 GERLYVG
-753 SSDAV
+753 SSDATLV
-758 LESYTILNRNSEDVA
+758 GYDILDGNGNSVR

-778 TFKDGTLTIIA
+778 TFEKGTLTVTVNENEII
-789 KADEIVI
+789 I
-796 KAISDSKKYDG
+796 KANSANKKYDG
-807 TVLKNSGYTYT
+807 TALKNSGYTYT

-825 DILEAVVSGEQL
+825 DVLEAVVSGEQL

-847 SYKVTRNG
+847 SYKVTRNS

-908 NGEGATYEVTGS
+908 NGEGATY
-920 QKDVGYSYNLFDYTL
+920 
-935 YPNTLE
+935 
-941 ENYVIEKIYNTLT
+941 
-954 VISYQNEITV
+954 
-964 TVKGNTS
+964 
-971 GDKYDGNEKSVTG
+971 
-984 YKVVSITNDNGLYS
+984 
-998 SGDVSYNGVAIA
+998 
-1010 KGTNAGT
+1010 
-1017 YEMGLKVENFKNTNK
+1017 
-1032 NFANVTFELEEDGKF
+1032 
-1047 EIAKRKVTLTSAS
+1047 
-1060 DEKEY
+1060 
-1065 DGSAL
+1065 
-1070 TNHTITESGDKFA
+1070 
-1083 DGEGATYTVT
+1083 TVT

-1100 FGDNEFT
+1100 SGDNEFT

-1221 TITKRNVTLTSAS
+1221 TITKRDVTLTSAT
-1234 DEKEYDGTE
+1234 DEKEYDGTPLINDE
-1243 LTSGDVTVTGDGFVS
+1243 ITVGGDGFAS

-1263 WTVTGTITN
+1263 YTVTGNQTV
-1272 VGSVEN
+1272 VGSGDNE
-1278 SFTYT
+1278 FTYT
-1283 LNEGTSKDNYNITQI
+1283 LNDGTLEDNYNITKEV
-1298 TGKLTV
+1298 GKLTV
-1304 KEKEVKYTVEYY
+1304 KAKEVTYTVKYY

-1329 ESKNA
+1329 ETKKV
-1334 TLKNGK
+1334 TLNNGT
-1340 EKAEYDKNKYT
+1340 EKAEYDENKYT
-1351 DGFEFKEV
+1351 DGFEFKKVE
-1359 VPVDLTIP
+1359 PEDLTIP
-1367 ASGDLIVKVYY
+1367 ASGKLVVKVYF
-1378 ARKSYQLTLKAG
+1378 ARKSYTLTLIAG
-1390 ENVKEVTDGT
+1390 ENVKEVTSGSA
-1400 TTSGE
+1400 TSGE
-1405 IVITVKYGEK
+1405 IILKVKYGEK
-1415 VNIDATLEES
+1415 VNIGATLKEIAGYEVNFDKWES
-1425 VGYNVTFGKWQASK
+1425 TH
-1439 GKDISSKKANVTMPA
+1439 GKDIMEKNTTITMP
-1454 NNLTLT
+1454 NSDLTLT
-1460 ARAKKEE
+1460 AVATKEE
-1467 KLPNVSISINSD
+1467 KAPNVKINIKSD
-1479 YPNNGKD
+1479 YPKNGKE
-1486 AEPGDTIS
+1486 AEPGDTIGYEATVENEES
-1494 YDAEI
+1494 GDI
-1499 KNNESYDINVKIYID
+1499 KVKIKID
-1514 SDSDFAETIDTITVY
+1514 SADDVDTIIVY
-1529 DKDGN
+1529 DENNNVVKRYN
-1534 EIKKVTSID
+1534 SLD
-1543 EIITI
+1543 ETITI
-1548 PAGGTVKVTYKSEV
+1548 PDGGRVKINYKSDVPNNHSVASNFE
-1562 SSTHPINTDF
+1562 
-1572 NSTVKVSTETGKKIS
+1572 STVRVTPETGTKETRKTK
-1587 GEVSNDI
+1587 SNAI

-1602 TTNKDKNVIL
+1602 ATHKDKNVIL

-1620 NDDTKD
+1620 DDKTKD

-1635 RTATQQFVDKLCNSS
+1635 RTATQQFVDKLYNSS
-1650 KETNTKV
+1650 KETDTKV
-1657 TLNVIGIGEAHGDY
+1657 TLNVIGIGEAHDVYYGVWPLGYSYD
-1671 SPSKK
+1671 SPSKRNNK
-1676 VEEKGLFGTKYVPI
+1676 DKPI
-1690 LVDER
+1690 LVDSR
-1695 YGSLFSYDVDAYLID
+1695 YGDTDAYLID
-1710 SYINTNANTWI
+1710 SYINTNQNTWI
-1721 KSSFISNSL
+1721 ASDFIENRL

-1791 PISKDKDGLK
+1791 PISKDKEHK
-1801 YSKSLRESGAGIYAV
+1801 
-1816 YFEGNNADENDIGK
+1816 
-1830 ADLNTILNNEY
+1830 
-1841 PLYEASSA
+1841 
-1849 DSLNMAFDSIASSIS
+1849 
-1864 KNQSKKGKI
+1864 
-1873 TATLPADGKYFPIK
+1873 
-1887 VTCKENGAEKDL
+1887 
-1899 FEIKNLA
+1899 
-1906 KLADYKME
+1906 
-1914 VVGDKLTW
+1914 
-1922 NLSGSTYSKCE
+1922 
-1933 ELKLK
+1933 
-1938 LTLDGTGTDG
+1938 
-1948 KTQDTLE
+1948 
-1955 LLPSESGEK
+1955 
-1964 VEITPVEE
+1964 
-1972 TTNITS
+1972 
-1978 GDTDKDE
+1978 
-1985 KITSDDKELSKENEL
+1985 
-2000 VSGDNSMKNDTKS
+2000 
-2013 SEAVSVEDKVL
+2013 
-2024 NNKDVELDNNENE
+2024 
-2037 QQNEE
+2037 
-2042 KKQEE
+2042 
-2047 NVDGK
+2047 
-2052 EENQE
+2052 
-2057 VDNENQV
+2057 
-2064 NEVEGKQDEKVG
+2064 
-2076 DQKESEKETKEEPK
+2076 
-2090 LEEGNNEEVIIEEKK
+2090 
-2105 EPMILEEK
+2105 
-2113 QDDDDS
+2113 
-2119 NDTSDSDKKIE
+2119 

>member
-152 NKDGLAQYSD
+152 HKDGLAQYSD

-336 GRKDSSTAERKVKID
+336 GRKDSSTAEREVKID

-377 VKDPN
+377 VKDLN

-421 KVDAPVAY
+421 KVDASVAY

-569 HSGEATGNVTVY
+569 NSGEAIGNVTVY

-855 VDVTGNYTFGECV
+855 VDVTDNYTFGECV

-873 VTKRKVTLTSASDVK
+873 VTKRKVTLTSASASKV
-888 QYDGTALTNDEVTV
+888 YDG
-902 SGDGFV
+902 
-908 NGEGATYEVTGS
+908 
-920 QKDVGYSYNLFDYTL
+920 
-935 YPNTLE
+935 
-941 ENYVIEKIYNTLT
+941 
-954 VISYQNEITV
+954 
-964 TVKGNTS
+964 
-971 GDKYDGNEKSVTG
+971 
-984 YKVVSITNDNGLYS
+984 
-998 SGDVSYNGVAIA
+998 
-1010 KGTNAGT
+1010 
-1017 YEMGLKVENFKNTNK
+1017 
-1032 NFANVTFELEEDGKF
+1032 
-1047 EIAKRKVTLTSAS
+1047 R
-1060 DEKEY
+1060 
-1065 DGSAL
+1065 
-1070 TNHTITESGDKFA
+1070 
-1083 DGEGATYTVT
+1083 
-1093 GSQTVVG
+1093 
-1100 FGDNEFT
+1100 
-1107 YELNNNTSGDNYI
+1107 
-1120 ITKTFGTLTVTE
+1120 
-1132 CDDEIVVTIDG
+1132 
-1143 NKATHKYDGT
+1143 
-1153 EQTVKGY
+1153 
-1160 KVSIN
+1160 
-1165 KPSLYSESDFEFS
+1165 
-1178 GEAKVTQKDARD
+1178 
-1190 TAYAMGLSEKN
+1190 
-1201 FKNISDNFN
+1201 
-1210 NVKFVV
+1210 
-1216 NDGSL
+1216 
-1221 TITKRNVTLTSAS
+1221 
-1234 DEKEYDGTE
+1234 E

-1263 WTVTGTITN
+1263 YDVTGTITNVGEAKNEFTYTLKDNTSGDNYEITTNTGILKVTPVTEEVVIKVKGNSASGDKYDGNEKKVTGYEVVSITNDNGLYSSDDVSYSGEAIAKGTNAGTYKMGLSRDKFINTNENFANVIFVLEEDGKLEIAKREVTLTSATDSKVYDGTALTNKKVLASGDGFVKGEGATYDVTGTITNVGETKNEFSYTLKNNTFESNYDITKEEGTLEITPVTTEVIVTITGKNAEYKYDGQEKTVSGYDVLISDSLYKKNDFEFTGTAEVTAKKASDKNYNMNLSEADFENKNNNFTNVIFKVTDGYLKINKRNVTLTSASASKVYDGRELTSGDVTVTGDDFASGEGATYDVTGTITN

-1283 LNEGTSKDNYNITQI
+1283 LNEGTLADNYNIT
-1298 TGKLTV
+1298 K
-1304 KEKEVKYTVEYY
+1304 VE
-1316 KENLSGDY
+1316 G
-1324 ELADT
+1324 
-1329 ESKNA
+1329 
-1334 TLKNGK
+1334 TLKIT
-1340 EKAEYDKNKYT
+1340 EKIPS
-1351 DGFEFKEV
+1351 V
-1359 VPVDLTIP
+1359 TI
-1367 ASGDLIVKVYY
+1367 S
-1378 ARKSYQLTLKAG
+1378 
-1390 ENVKEVTDGT
+1390 VT
-1400 TTSGE
+1400 
-1405 IVITVKYGEK
+1405 
-1415 VNIDATLEES
+1415 
-1425 VGYNVTFGKWQASK
+1425 
-1439 GKDISSKKANVTMPA
+1439 P
-1454 NNLTLT
+1454 
-1460 ARAKKEE
+1460 
-1467 KLPNVSISINSD
+1467 D
-1479 YPNNGKD
+1479 YPNNGKE

-1499 KNNESYDINVKIYID
+1499 KNNESYNINVKIDID

-1534 EIKKVTSID
+1534 KIEEVTSID
-1543 EIITI
+1543 ETITI
-1548 PAGGTVKVTYKSEV
+1548 LAGGTVKVTYKSEV

-1587 GEVSNDI
+1587 SITVNNDI

-1602 TTNKDKNVIL
+1602 ATHKDKNVIL

-1620 NDDTKD
+1620 DDKTKD

-1635 RTATQQFVDKLCNSS
+1635 RTATQQFVDKLYNSS

-1657 TLNVIGIGEAHGDY
+1657 TLNVIGIGEAHDVYYGVWPLGYSYD
-1671 SPSKK
+1671 SPSKRNNK
-1676 VEEKGLFGTKYVPI
+1676 DKPI
-1690 LVDER
+1690 LFDSR
-1695 YGSLFSYDVDAYLID
+1695 YGDTDAYLID
-1710 SYINTNANTWI
+1710 SYINTNQNTWI
-1721 KSSFISNSL
+1721 ASDFIENRL

-1841 PLYEASSA
+1841 PLYGASSA

-1864 KNQSKKGKI
+1864 KTQSKGGEI
-1873 TATLPADGKYFPIK
+1873 TATLPSGDKSFLII
-1887 VTCKENGAEKDL
+1887 VTCKENNEEKTLITVNEISDL
-1899 FEIKNLA
+1899 EKYGMEIRGN
-1906 KLADYKME
+1906 KLI
-1914 VVGDKLTW
+1914 W
-1922 NLSGSTYSKCE
+1922 NISGTKYSACE
-1933 ELKLK
+1933 DLKLK
-1938 LTLDGTGTDG
+1938 VTLDNTATDG
-1948 KTQDTLE
+1948 KSTE
-1955 LLPSESGEK
+1955 GASKLLSIES
-1964 VEITPVEE
+1964 EE
-1972 TTNITS
+1972 TTVIAPVVDEKEDITS
-1978 GDTDKDE
+1978 GDVGT
-1985 KITSDDKELSKENEL
+1985 SKENKTT
-2000 VSGDNSMKNDTKS
+2000 VSGDTEIPNNDEAKS
-2013 SEAVSVEDKVL
+2013 SETVSGEDKVL
-2024 NNKDVELDNNENE
+2024 DNKDVELDNNKNE

-2042 KKQEE
+2042 KNQEE

-2052 EENQE
+2052 EENKE

-2064 NEVEGKQDEKVG
+2064 NEVEGKQNEKV
-2076 DQKESEKETKEEPK
+2076 DNQKEEKEESEKETKEEPK
-2090 LEEGNNEEVIIEEKK
+2090 LEEDNNEEKK

-2113 QDDDDS
+2113 RDDDDS